1 MAEELLDGT
10 THRLHPRVRLAW
22 AAAGSAIGLVL
33 AVVAAVIALA
43 GGGGVA
49 VALGFFLLITV
60 PWVLISY
67 GLARWEYARWSWT
80 AWPDALELAH
90 GRVVH
95 HASLVPYHRIQ
106 QIDISRG
113 PFARTFGLSTLVLR
127 TAAATSDAQLPGIDA
142 DHAEALRRELLARA
156 GVDDAV

>member
-1 MAEELLDGT
+1 MADDLVDGT

-22 AAAGSAIGLVL
+22 TAAGAVLGLVI
-33 AVVAAVIALA
+33 AVVAALVALA
-43 GGGGVA
+43 DGSA
-49 VALGFFLLITV
+49 VAALTWFVALAV
-60 PWVLISY
+60 PWVLAAW
-67 GLARWEYARWSWT
+67 GLARWRYARWSWT

-95 HASLVPYHRIQ
+95 RASLVPYHRIQ

-113 PFARTFGLSTLVLR
+113 PFARTFGLSTLILR
-127 TAAATSDAQLPGIDA
+127 TAAATSDAELPGIGA

>member
-1 MAEELLDGT
+1 VAGELLDGEV
-10 THRLHPRVRLAW
+10 HQLHPRVRLAW
-22 AAAGSAIGLVL
+22 TAGGAVPGLVL
-33 AVVAAVIALA
+33 VALAAVVTLASGSAAGALA
-43 GGGGVA
+43 WV
-49 VALGFFLLITV
+49 LLVGV
-60 PWVLISY
+60 PWSLLTW
-67 GLARWEYARWSWT
+67 GLARWKYARWRWT

-95 HASLVPYHRIQ
+95 RASLVPYHRIQ

-113 PFARTFGLSTLVLR
+113 PFARAFGLSTLILR
-127 TAAATSDAQLPGIDA
+127 TAAATSDAELPGIDA

>member
-1 MAEELLDGT
+1 MADDLVDGT
-10 THRLHPRVRLAW
+10 THRLHPRVSGWPGPPPARCSGSSSRPWRPASPSPTAAPPPRSAW
-22 AAAGSAIGLVL
+22 FV
-33 AVVAAVIALA
+33 ALA
-43 GGGGVA
+43 
-49 VALGFFLLITV
+49 V
-60 PWVLISY
+60 PWVLAAW
-67 GLARWEYARWSWT
+67 GLARWRYAWWSWT

-95 HASLVPYHRIQ
+95 RASLVPYHRIQ

-113 PFARTFGLSTLVLR
+113 PFARTFGLSTLILR
-127 TAAATSDAQLPGIDA
+127 TAAATSDAELPGIGA

>member
-1 MAEELLDGT
+1 MADQLLDGT
-10 THRLHPRVRLAW
+10 THQLHPRVLWAW
-22 AAAGSAIGLVL
+22 AAAGSVPGLII
-33 AVVAAVIALA
+33 AAVAAVVSLA
-43 GGGGVA
+43 GGSA
-49 VALGFFLLITV
+49 VAAVAWLVLFGV
-60 PWVLISY
+60 PWVLVSLV
-67 GLARWEYARWSWT
+67 LARWQYARWSWT
-80 AWPDALELAH
+80 AWADALELAH

-127 TAAATSDAQLPGIDA
+127 TAAATSDAELPGIDA

>member
-1 MAEELLDGT
+1 MVDDLVDGT

-22 AAAGSAIGLVL
+22 ASAGAALGLAVAGIAALVALADGSA
-33 AVVAAVIALA
+33 VAALTWF
-43 GGGGVA
+43 
-49 VALGFFLLITV
+49 VALGV
-60 PWVLISY
+60 PWVLAAW
-67 GLARWEYARWSWT
+67 GLARWRYARWSWT

-95 HASLVPYHRIQ
+95 RASLVPYHRIQ

-113 PFARTFGLSTLVLR
+113 PFARTFGLSTLILR
-127 TAAATSDAQLPGIDA
+127 TAAATSDAELPGIGA